1 MSDSLQHAKALVI
14 DANANAR
21 MLIVSHLR
29 DLGVGTVKAV
39 SKTRDARLALETSSY
54 DIVVS
59 DNDFGEEADSGQQ
72 LLDELRREQILPQ
85 STVFIMVT
93 ADATYA
99 SVAGAAEAALDAYL
113 LKPYNL
119 AGFAER
125 LHAARHRKLALK
137 PIFDA
142 MDAEAFDAAAQLCLE
157 RFAQRAEYWLYAARL
172 GAELLL
178 RLKRN
183 AEARALYEAI
193 VEAKTVP
200 WAKLGVARAEYAAGQ
215 LQQAKQTLEL
225 LVGEM
230 PDYADGWDVLGRVQ
244 MDEGNLELALKTY
257 QQAMALTPG
266 CLLRAQRTGT
276 LAFYAGRREEA
287 LRLLESATVN
297 GLRSRL
303 FDYFS
308 LVLVALIQFDAGE
321 RQATRRQLE
330 HFEQLLLKHP
340 GSLRLQRQQ
349 LAVQA
354 LVALH
359 DSRAAD
365 AVQAAERLAQALE
378 TPAAD
383 LEAACLVLAV
393 WRRANAAG
401 SPAPTTETVFQRLA
415 LRYCVNKAST
425 EVMVAMCERDEA
437 AAGVVR
443 QAHDRV
449 FEIAEQ
455 AMTLSLKG
463 KPELAVRLLAEQ
475 GEATRNAKLIDMAM
489 SVLRRHAARI
499 EPTETRD
506 ALEARVRALQEAWV
520 LPITG
525 SLARAKAGQP
535 LPVPLNTRGPAIE
548 GPAPPVD

>member
-1 MSDSLQHAKALVI
+1 MSDRLHSLKALVI
-14 DANANAR
+14 DANTNAR

-29 DLGVGTVKAV
+29 ELGVGAVKAV
-39 SKTRDARLALETSSY
+39 TKTRDARLALEAGSY

-59 DNDFGEEADSGQQ
+59 DNDFGDEQDSGQQ

-93 ADATYA
+93 ADASYGT
-99 SVAGAAEAALDAYL
+99 VAGAAEAALDAYL
-113 LKPYNL
+113 IKPYTL
-119 AGFAER
+119 GGFAER
-125 LHAARHRKLALK
+125 LEAARHRKQVLK
-137 PIFDA
+137 PVFDA
-142 MDAEAFDAAAQLCLE
+142 MDAGRYEIAAQLCVARFE
-157 RFAQRAEYWLYAARL
+157 RRADCWLHAARL

-183 AEARALYEAI
+183 AEAQLLYQAI
-193 VEAKTVP
+193 IDAKTVP
-200 WAKLGVARAEYAAGQ
+200 WAKLGVARAEYASGQ
-215 LQQAKQTLEL
+215 LWQAKQTLEL

-244 MDEGNLELALKTY
+244 MDEGNLEQALQTY

-266 CLLRAQRTGT
+266 CLLRAQRAGT
-276 LAFYAGRREEA
+276 LAFYAGKRDEA
-287 LRLLESATVN
+287 LRLLESAAAN

-303 FDYFS
+303 FDYYS
-308 LVLVALIQFDAGE
+308 LVLLALIRFDEGE
-321 RQATRRQLE
+321 RKATRQIQE
-330 HFEQLLLKHP
+330 TFEQLLIKHP
-340 GSLRLQRQQ
+340 DSVRLLRQRQ
-349 LAVQA
+349 AVQA
-354 LVALH
+354 LVALQEG
-359 DSRAAD
+359 RAAD
-365 AVQAAERLAQALE
+365 AAQLAALLAEQLE
-378 TPAAD
+378 APPAD

-393 WRRANAAG
+393 WRRVNAAG

-425 EVMVAMCERDEA
+425 EVLVAMCESDEA
-437 AAGVVR
+437 ALARVR
-443 QAHDRV
+443 KAHERI
-449 FEIAEQ
+449 FEVAEQ

-463 KPELAVRLLAEQ
+463 RPELAVRLLAEQ

-499 EPTETRD
+499 EQTD
-506 ALEARVRALQEAWV
+506 ALEAQVRALQEAWV
-520 LPITG
+520 LPISG

-548 GPAPPVD
+548 GPTPVDA

>member
-39 SKTRDARLALETSSY
+39 TKTRDARLALEAGRY

-93 ADATYA
+93 ADASYSA
-99 SVAGAAEAALDAYL
+99 VAGAAEAALDAYL
-113 LKPYNL
+113 LKPYTL
-119 AGFAER
+119 ASFAER
-125 LHAARHRKLALK
+125 LHAARHRKQALK

-142 MDAEAFDAAAQLCLE
+142 MDADRFDEAAKLCLE
-157 RFAQRAEYWLYAARL
+157 RFEQRAEYWLYAARI

-183 AEARALYEAI
+183 AEARSLYQAI

-257 QQAMALTPG
+257 SQALALTPG
-266 CLLRAQRTGT
+266 CLLRAQRAGT

-287 LRLLESATVN
+287 LRLLESAAAN

-308 LVLVALIQFDAGE
+308 LVLIALIQFDAGE
-321 RQATRRQLE
+321 RKATRQQLE
-330 HFEQLLLKHP
+330 TFDQLLLKHS
-340 GSLRLQRQQ
+340 GSQRLQRQQ

-359 DSRAAD
+359 ESRAAD
-365 AVQAAERLAQALE
+365 AVLAAEKLGQALDTAE
-378 TPAAD
+378 AD

-393 WRRANAAG
+393 WRRVNQAG

-425 EVMVAMCERDEA
+425 EVMVAMCESDEA
-437 AAGVVR
+437 AAALVR
-443 QAHDRV
+443 KAHDRV

-499 EPTETRD
+499 EERA
-506 ALEARVRALQEAWV
+506 ALEAQVRVLQEAWV

-525 SLARAKAGQP
+525 SLGRAKAGQP

-548 GPAPPVD
+548 GPAPPID